1 MIKLPFFAVYI
12 INQVK
17 LRRLIKGYSAR
28 KLSED
33 IGLESQL
40 VSKYENETNKNL
52 YSPQILIKIARILG
66 CSVRDFYPSDEVLM
80 QNDGEHVNK
89 IIISLSN
96 LEDVKKIIAGLVD
109 DGYFSKSRTF
119 EKITKYLHIDGKPE
133 SAVVKQGLDWAIVNG
148 LLTMNDSS
156 FIVIG

>member
-12 INQVK
+12 ISQVK

-52 YSPQILIKIARILG
+52 YSPQILIKIAKVLG
-66 CSVRDFYPSDEVLM
+66 CTVRDFYPPDEILLE
-80 QNDGEHVNK
+80 NDGEYITK
-89 IIISLSN
+89 TIISLSN
-96 LEDVKKIIAGLVD
+96 LEDVKKVLTGLID

-133 SAVVKQGLDWAIVNG
+133 SMVVKKGLEYAIENG
-148 LLTMNDSS
+148 LLTINDGG